1 VGRRAIASI
10 LLEYGGFATIL
21 TDGPPGVCQPVPPMS
36 VFTVMKPFCGV
47 ALIVTVF
54 AWSAGVA
61 SAAPI
66 LPPGNSAA
74 NQYAQTLP
82 GPGGNE
88 AVGGRHEARSPAKVL
103 GASTTERMRK
113 LGPDGRAA
121 LQLAAETAP
130 QTVHRR
136 RSGPSSGAPA
146 NSSGSSG
153 LGEILRQATGTLTSG
168 SMGVLQPMILLVAL
182 VAACAYAIGRRRAS
196 PRDG

>member
-21 TDGPPGVCQPVPPMS
+21 TDGPPGVCQPAPPMS
-36 VFTVMKPFCGV
+36 VFTVVKPFCSV
-47 ALIVTVF
+47 ALIVAVF
-54 AWSAGVA
+54 AWSAVA
-61 SAAPI
+61 ATAAPI

-88 AVGGRHEARSPAKVL
+88 AVGGRHEPRSPAKVL
-103 GASTTERMRK
+103 GKSTTERMRK
-113 LGPDGRAA
+113 LGPEGRAA

-130 QTVHRR
+130 QAVRHHRF
-136 RSGPSSGAPA
+136 GPSSGATP
-146 NSSGSSG
+146 NPNGSSG

-168 SMGVLQPMILLVAL
+168 SMGVLQPTILLVAL
-182 VAACAYAIGRRRAS
+182 IAACAYAIGRRRAS